1 MDVNDVLVF
10 VRVVQAGSFSRAAKR
25 LNMPVSTVSR
35 RVAELEGE
43 LGVPLLMRTTRSLRI
58 TDVGQAYFEHGVKIA
73 TEMELAESIAT
84 NLQSIPQGTLKIT
97 AASDFGNKFLGKI
110 VCDYLKINP
119 RVKAEIVLT
128 DRVVDLVAEGFD
140 LAIRMGELSDSSLVA
155 KKIGSLNMQLYASP
169 AFVKQYGEPT
179 VPADLSKFE
188 CIRFTGDEDSDEWML
203 KSQKGEKSVKVSGR
217 VSTNDMA
224 LLRSFVLA
232 GEGIAFMPHFL
243 CADDVKSGK
252 LKILMKDWA
261 LSYGAISVV
270 YPGQRFLLPKVRAF
284 VDHLTRSC
292 ADVEWRRQQSKKR
305 MSDVKES

>member
-10 VRVVQAGSFSRAAKR
+10 VRVVQAGSFSKAAK
-25 LNMPVSTVSR
+25 LLKMPVSTVSR

-43 LGVPLLMRTTRSLRI
+43 LGVPLLIRTTRSLKI
-58 TDVGQAYFEHGVKIA
+58 TDVGQSYFEHGIKIA

-84 NLQSIPQGTLKIT
+84 NLQSIPQGTLRVT
-97 AASDFGNKFLGKI
+97 ATSDFGNRFLGII
-110 VCDYLKINP
+110 VCEFLKTNP
-119 RVKAEIVLT
+119 RVKADIVLT

-140 LAIRMGELSDSSLVA
+140 LAIRMGALSDSSLVA

-169 AFVKQYGEPT
+169 AFIKKQGEPIN
-179 VPADLSKFE
+179 PADLPKFE
-188 CIRFTGDEDSDEWML
+188 CLRFTGDENSDEWVL
-203 KSQKGEKSVKVSGR
+203 KSLRSEKAVKVSGR
-217 VSTNDMA
+217 VSTNDMT

-243 CADDVKSGK
+243 CAEDVKNGK

-261 LSYGAISVV
+261 LSYGAINVV
-270 YPGQRFLLPKVRAF
+270 YPAQRFILPKVRAF

-292 ADVEWRRQQSKKR
+292 ANVEWRHQ
-305 MSDVKES
+305 